1 MKDNLNKE
9 TLSHCTLTSTKFTK
23 KWSQNGNNNNCFARS
38 GSLNYDNLYC
48 LEHCSDWFNLKWDFC
63 GL

>member
-23 KWSQNGNNNNCFARS
+23 KWSQNDNNNCFAKS
-38 GSLNYDNLYC
+38 GSLNYNNLYC
-48 LEHCSDWFNLKWDFC
+48 LEHYSDWFNLK
-63 GL
+63 

>member
-1 MKDNLNKE
+1 MKDNLNN
-9 TLSHCTLTSTKFTK
+9 LSHCTLTPTKFTK
-23 KWSQNGNNNNCFARS
+23 KWSQNGYNCFAKS

-48 LEHCSDWFNLKWDFC
+48 LEHCSDWLNLKWDFC